1 MGPLIVISNYRIHV
15 PAKTVSTIVR
25 NSCKSLLVEW
35 QEIRPTQPLTI
46 EFQDLLL
53 AFINKPPIEDG
64 TVGHTSRLTV
74 TKERPMSAPQRFR
87 RSQYG
92 ATVLPVNVAKQQ
104 QGHLPL
110 SPNIQSSMAEIVFCF
125 SVRSWG

>member
-1 MGPLIVISNYRIHV
+1 MGPLIVMSNYRIHV
-15 PAKTVSTIVR
+15 PAKRVSTIVR

-92 ATVLPVNVAKQQ
+92 AARHRGKATAGSFALISEHSEFN
-104 QGHLPL
+104 GGNCILL
-110 SPNIQSSMAEIVFCF
+110 LC
-125 SVRSWG
+125 